1 MTWISAADFARRM
14 KCSRANV
21 AQSIKSGRIRPEHVR
36 RTGTAVLISTDSA
49 EDWRAT
55 ASKRRGINEPMPVS
69 TTPSPNTAPRPTP
82 MPMPAVECPGLPPPA
97 WGAGSE
103 EQSAMDATSLS
114 PEEVQERLAQL
125 PDGAVP
131 DLLLSRMRREH
142 ALAQMAEIE
151 LAAME
156 QKLVSAAEMRRV
168 HYDAGR
174 LVRDAVLRVPVRV
187 MPELAAAAGG
197 LSPDQRQVITT
208 LLEREL
214 NAALETLVADQL
226 AAAPPSSTNASV
238 PSG

>member
-36 RTGTAVLISTDSA
+36 RTGTAVLIDTACS
-49 EDWRAT
+49 EEWRAT
-55 ASKRRGINEPMPVS
+55 ASKRRGIAEPMP
-69 TTPSPNTAPRPTP
+69 PSPSTAPRPTRMPVP
-82 MPMPAVECPGLPPPA
+82 MVEGLPPPA
-97 WGAGSE
+97 WGASGE
-103 EQSAMDATSLS
+103 EQSAMDASLS

-131 DLLLSRMRREH
+131 DMMVSRMRREH
-142 ALAQMAEIE
+142 ALAQLAELE
-151 LAAME
+151 LE
-156 QKLVSAAEMRRV
+156 REQQKLVDAAELRRV

-197 LSPDQRQVITT
+197 LSPDQRQQVTV

>member
-36 RTGTAVLISTDSA
+36 RTGTAVLISTDCA

-55 ASKRRGINEPMPVS
+55 ASKRRGIAEPMPATV
-69 TTPSPNTAPRPTP
+69 PPGPIPAPRPSP
-82 MPMPAVECPGLPPPA
+82 MPVPMVEELPPPA
-97 WGAGSE
+97 WGAGGE
-103 EQSAMDATSLS
+103 EQSAGLS

-125 PDGAVP
+125 PEGAIP
-131 DLLLSRMRREH
+131 DLMLSRQRREH

-174 LVRDAVLRVPVRV
+174 LVRDAVLRVPVRI

-226 AAAPPSSTNASV
+226 AAAPPSRTNASV

>member
-1 MTWISAADFARRM
+1 
-14 KCSRANV
+14 
-21 AQSIKSGRIRPEHVR
+21 
-36 RTGTAVLISTDSA
+36 
-49 EDWRAT
+49 
-55 ASKRRGINEPMPVS
+55 
-69 TTPSPNTAPRPTP
+69 
-82 MPMPAVECPGLPPPA
+82 
-97 WGAGSE
+97 
-103 EQSAMDATSLS
+103 MDAASLS
-114 PEEVQERLAQL
+114 PEEVQQRLAKL
-125 PDGAVP
+125 PEDAIP
-131 DLLLSRMRREH
+131 DLMLSRQRREH

-174 LVRDAVLRVPVRV
+174 LVRDAVLRVPVRI

-226 AAAPPSSTNASV
+226 AAAPPSSTTASV

>member
-36 RTGTAVLISTDSA
+36 RTGTAVLIDTACS

-55 ASKRRGINEPMPVS
+55 ASKRRGIAEPLPAAV
-69 TTPSPNTAPRPTP
+69 PAGPIPAPRTT
-82 MPMPAVECPGLPPPA
+82 PMPAVECPGLPPPA
-97 WGAGSE
+97 WGAGGE
-103 EQSAMDATSLS
+103 EQSAMDASLS

-142 ALAQMAEIE
+142 ALAQLAELE
-151 LAAME
+151 LERE
-156 QKLVSAAEMRRV
+156 QEKLVSAAEMRRV

-187 MPELAAAAGG
+187 LPELAAAAGG
-197 LSPDQRQVITT
+197 LSPDQRQEVTV
-208 LLEREL
+208 LLERHLVE
-214 NAALETLVADQL
+214 ALESLVQKQIE
-226 AAAPPSSTNASV
+226 
-238 PSG
+238 SGGAEQG

>member
-36 RTGTAVLISTDSA
+36 RTGTAVLISTDCA

-55 ASKRRGINEPMPVS
+55 ASKRRGIAEPMPVS
-69 TTPSPNTAPRPTP
+69 TTPSPSTAPRLRP

-97 WGAGSE
+97 WGAGGE
-103 EQSAMDATSLS
+103 EQSAMDASLS
-114 PEEVQERLAQL
+114 PEDVQERLAQL
-125 PDGAVP
+125 PEGAVP

-156 QKLVSAAEMRRV
+156 QKLVSAEEMKRQRFES
-168 HYDAGR
+168 GR
-174 LVRDAVLRVPVRV
+174 QVRDAVLRVPVRV

-208 LLEREL
+208 LLERHLVE
-214 NAALETLVADQL
+214 ALESLVADQL

>member
-36 RTGTAVLISTDSA
+36 RTGTAVLISTDCA
-49 EDWRAT
+49 KDWRAT
-55 ASKRRGINEPMPVS
+55 ASKRRGIAEPMPATV
-69 TTPSPNTAPRPTP
+69 PPGPIPAPRPSP
-82 MPMPAVECPGLPPPA
+82 MPVPMVEELPPPA
-97 WGAGSE
+97 WGAGGE
-103 EQSAMDATSLS
+103 EQSAGLS

-125 PDGAVP
+125 PEGAVP

-174 LVRDAVLRVPVRV
+174 LVRDAVLRVPTRI
-187 MPELAAAAGG
+187 MPALAAAAGG
-197 LSPDQRQVITT
+197 LSPDQRQAVG
-208 LLEREL
+208 LVLERHLVE
-214 NAALETLVADQL
+214 ALESLVADQL
-226 AAAPPSSTNASV
+226 AE
-238 PSG
+238 